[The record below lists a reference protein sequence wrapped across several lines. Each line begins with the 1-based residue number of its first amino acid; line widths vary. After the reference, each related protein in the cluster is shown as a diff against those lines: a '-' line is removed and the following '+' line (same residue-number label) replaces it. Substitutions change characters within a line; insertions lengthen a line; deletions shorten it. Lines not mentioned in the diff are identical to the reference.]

1 MKTERHRHIIDALD
15 ETGQVAVAD
24 LADQLAVSEM
34 TVRRD
39 LQELEKAG
47 LLRRVHG
54 GATRSLGRAWEPP
67 FRTRESQA
75 RDVKGRIAK
84 LAAEFLHDGDAVG
97 LDVGS
102 TVLQLVPHLGV
113 RSNLTV
119 VTASLRLASEV
130 AARVALEQD
139 LRLMLAGGVVR
150 SEELSMT
157 GQLAIDTLSRV
168 RLDTAFI
175 GVGGIDPG
183 EGATEFNL
191 EDAEVK
197 RAMIAR
203 SQRVIVLAD
212 ASKLGNVCFASVA
225 PLADVDVLVTDA
237 GADPAMVDRLR
248 DAGVDVVVA
257 D

>member
-1 MKTERHRHIIDALD
+1 MKTERHRRIIDSLED
-15 ETGQVAVAD
+15 SGQVAVAE
-24 LADQLAVSEM
+24 LATQLQVSEM

-67 FRTRESQA
+67 FRLRAGQSQ
-75 RDVKGRIAK
+75 DVKDRIAAV
-84 LAAEFLHDGDAVG
+84 AAEFLHDGDAVG

-102 TVLQLVPHLGV
+102 TVLQLVPHLAT

-139 LRLMLAGGVVR
+139 LRLVLAGGVVR

-157 GQLAIDTLSRV
+157 GQLAMETLGRI
-168 RLDTAFI
+168 RLDTAFL
-175 GVGGIDPG
+175 GVGGMDPR
-183 EGATEFNL
+183 EGATEYNL

-197 RAMIAR
+197 RALIAV

-212 ASKLGNVCFASVA
+212 SSKLGTVCFASVA
-225 PLADVDVLVTDA
+225 PLDAVDVVVTDA
-237 GADPAMVDRLR
+237 AADEAVVEQLR
-248 DAGVDVVVA
+248 DAGVDVVVT

>member
-1 MKTERHRHIIDALD
+1 MKTDRHRHIIDALD
-15 ETGQVAVAD
+15 ATGQVTVAD
-24 LADQLAVSEM
+24 LAEQLRVSEM

-54 GATRSLGRAWEPP
+54 GAIRSLGRAWEPP
-67 FRTRESQA
+67 FRAREGQSQ
-75 RDVKGRIAK
+75 DVKGRIAT

-102 TVLQLVPHLGV
+102 TVLQLVPHLAA

-139 LRLMLAGGVVR
+139 LRLVLTGGVVR

-157 GQLAIDTLSRV
+157 GQLAMETLGRI

-175 GVGGIDPG
+175 GVGGVDPV
-183 EGATEFNL
+183 EGATEYNL

-197 RAMIAR
+197 RSMIAM

-212 ASKLGNVCFASVA
+212 ATKLGNVCFASVA
-225 PLADVDVLVTDA
+225 PMEDVDVLVTDA
-237 GADPAMVDRLR
+237 DADEGLVAELR
-248 DAGVDVVVA
+248 AAGVDVVVA
-257 D
+257 E

>member
-15 ETGQVAVAD
+15 EAGQVGVAD
-24 LADQLAVSEM
+24 LADRLAVSEM

-39 LQELEKAG
+39 LQELEQAG

-67 FRTRESQA
+67 FRTREGRA
-75 RDVKGRIAK
+75 RDVKARIAA
-84 LAAEFLHDGDAVG
+84 LGAEYLRDGDAVG

-102 TVLQLVPHLGV
+102 TVLQLARHLEE

-119 VTASLRLASEV
+119 VTASLRVASEV

-139 LRLMLAGGVVR
+139 LRLVLTGGVVR

-157 GQLAIDTLSRV
+157 GRLAADTLGRL

-175 GVGGIDPG
+175 GVGGIDPV
-183 EGATEFNL
+183 EGATEYNL

-203 SQRVIVLAD
+203 SQRVVVLAD
-212 ASKLGNVCFASVA
+212 ASKLGSVCFAAVA
-225 PLADVDVLVTDA
+225 PLAEVDVVVTDA
-237 GADPAMVDRLR
+237 DADAATVARLR
-248 DAGVDVVVA
+248 EAGVDVAIA